1 MSEATQHASYMITLL
16 TLLLE
21 GKTLSSNDT
30 FASNTNQYFNKMKKD
45 GIELVE
51 VWKPNDTNKGKHKER
66 SLHQSI
72 DNIKRAEAYLNK
84 LLGKKNNAVGNIS

>member
-1 MSEATQHASYMITLL
+1 MSESVKNSTKMITLL

-21 GKTLSSNDT
+21 GKKLSSNDT
-30 FASNTNQYFNKMKKD
+30 FASNTNQYFNRMKKD

-51 VWKPNDTNKGKHKER
+51 VWKPNATNRGKHKER

-72 DNIKRAEAYLNK
+72 DNIKRAEDYLSK
-84 LLGKKNNAVGNIS
+84 LL

>member
-1 MSEATQHASYMITLL
+1 MKLLYLMRWHSMSESVKNSTKMITLL

-21 GKTLSSNDT
+21 GKKLSSNDT
-30 FASNTNQYFNKMKKD
+30 FASNTNQYFNRMKKD

-51 VWKPNDTNKGKHKER
+51 VWKPNATNRGKHKER

-72 DNIKRAEAYLNK
+72 DNIKRAEDYLSK
-84 LLGKKNNAVGNIS
+84 LL